1 MTEGDRHHEKFA
13 AARSHPQLAM
23 AMSTPPST
31 WLTTAVVVTVVM
43 AGILVLTF
51 AVYPWNEMDDM
62 PAPIRAQMTIAW
74 VPTIV
79 ATLAVIW
86 LLFDAIALASAP
98 TRRVIAVAGARPH
111 SPAPYYLRLVTED
124 GADREYRARRKAAS
138 VVKLGL
144 VPSGELGV
152 AIFKGDVVVDWVPL
166 PPPPDRI
173 YDRR

>member
-1 MTEGDRHHEKFA
+1 MTEGDRFQDKIA
-13 AARSHPQLAM
+13 AARSHPQLAV
-23 AMSTPPST
+23 AMSTPPPT
-31 WLTTAVVVTVVM
+31 WLTPAVVLTVVM
-43 AGILVLTF
+43 VGILVLTF
-51 AVYPWNEMDDM
+51 AIYPWNEMDRM

-74 VPTIV
+74 VPTIG

-86 LLFDAIALASAP
+86 LLFDAIGLASAP

-138 VVKLGL
+138 LVKLGL
-144 VPSGELGV
+144 VPSGEVGV
-152 AIFKGDVVVDWVPL
+152 AILKGEVVVDWVPL
-166 PPPPDRI
+166 PPPPERV